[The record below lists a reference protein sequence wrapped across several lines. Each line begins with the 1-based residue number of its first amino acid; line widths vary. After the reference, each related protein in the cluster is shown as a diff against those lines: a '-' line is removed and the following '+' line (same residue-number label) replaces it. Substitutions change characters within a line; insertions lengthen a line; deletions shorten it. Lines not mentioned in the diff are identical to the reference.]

1 MYVDPWR
8 LEGRKGLPRAALVLV
23 THAHF
28 DHCSPEAAAL
38 VAGEGT
44 LFAGPADALALL
56 PFPRKRAVVPG
67 DSFEEA
73 GARVLVLPAGDRE
86 DGFHPPSRCAGYL
99 VEGAG
104 PSLLHPG
111 DPGGPL
117 PALPRAPDVIALP
130 VSGGT
135 VLDAV
140 AAAAVAAASGAARA
154 LPLHWGDLQGG
165 YADALVFRDE
175 ALRLRPGLEVIL
187 REIGPRDR

>member
-1 MYVDPWR
+1 
-8 LEGRKGLPRAALVLV
+8 
-23 THAHF
+23 
-28 DHCSPEAAAL
+28 
-38 VAGEGT
+38 VAGEET

-56 PFPRKRAVVPG
+56 PGRRKRAVLPG

-86 DGFHPPSRCAGYL
+86 DGFHPPSRCFGYL

-104 PSLLHPG
+104 PTLLHPG
-111 DPGGPL
+111 DPGT
-117 PALPRAPDVIALP
+117 PAASLPRAPGVIALP

-135 VLDAV
+135 VLDA
-140 AAAAVAAASGAARA
+140 AGAAAVAARSGAAFA

-165 YADALVFRDE
+165 WADAARFRDE
-175 ALRLRPGLEVIL
+175 VRRLSPGMGVIL